1 MTKQSSVSSRP
12 AHGVTGDDRECEI
25 SGQAM
30 LVIARI
36 GDYVI
41 AICADGSPIKHPLY
55 SWTGVRVHT
64 DDDSRTIESLSK

>member
-25 SGQAM
+25 IGQARR
-30 LVIARI
+30 VIARI
-36 GDYVI
+36 GDHVMSI
-41 AICADGSPIKHPLY
+41 SADGNPIKHPLY

-64 DDDSRTIESLSK
+64 DDDSWTIESLSN